1 MLAHFIRCALG
12 RIRTLNLLIRSQL
25 LYPVEL
31 RVHDILLSQTNQT
44 NPIHTSKYMT
54 KSDIR
59 IPSEVTRVTN
69 QLYEA
74 GYEAYIVGGCVRD
87 ILRGATPKDWDITT
101 NALPDEMMDVFEHA
115 HYDNEFGTV
124 RVIND
129 TEDKRLKVIEITT
142 YRTEDSY
149 TDNRHP
155 DNIQFSDS
163 ISEDLKR
170 RDFTINALALD
181 LQNVS
186 RDNTIVVTPETLI
199 DEHGGLVDLQKRQLR
214 AVGEP
219 QERFREDALRIV
231 RAIRFAAELSIDIEE
246 HTLSAMQSEVNRLN
260 DVAIERIRDEFLKIV
275 SCETPKLG
283 LEIAQKIGALEIFI
297 PELSDTIEVGQN
309 QAHSYDLW
317 EHLTRACQTAADK
330 GWPLHIRLSAL
341 FHDIAKV
348 HTKEWSDER
357 NDWSFHNHE
366 VVGAR
371 VTENIL
377 RRLKLPKDLVS
388 QVTNLVSW
396 HMFFS
401 DTDEITHSAVRRL
414 VQNVGKE
421 NVWDLMKVRRADRL
435 GMGRPKEE
443 PYRLRKYQSMI
454 EEVMRDPVSVDKLA
468 IDGNDVIRET
478 REEPGK
484 RIGWILH
491 ALLEDVLD
499 DPDINKKDTLIKKS
513 QKLSTLSDNDLE
525 DKGTKGQKEKE
536 RLEQEAVKDI
546 RSKYHVK

>member
-1 MLAHFIRCALG
+1 
-12 RIRTLNLLIRSQL
+12 
-25 LYPVEL
+25 
-31 RVHDILLSQTNQT
+31 
-44 NPIHTSKYMT
+44 MT
-54 KSDIR
+54 KSDIK
-59 IPSEVTRVTN
+59 IPIEVTRVTD
-69 QLYEA
+69 QLYTA

-87 ILRGATPKDWDITT
+87 ILRGETPKDWDITT
-101 NALPDEMMDVFEHA
+101 NALPDEMLDVFEHA
-115 HYDNEFGTV
+115 HYDNDFGTV

-129 TEDKRLKVIEITT
+129 TEDERLHVIEITT

-155 DNIQFSDS
+155 DRVQFSDS
-163 ISEDLKR
+163 ISEDLRR

-181 LQNVS
+181 LQDVS
-186 RDNTIVVTPETLI
+186 RDNMVSVSSETLI
-199 DEHGGLVDLQKRQLR
+199 DEHGGLVDLQKRRLR
-214 AVGEP
+214 AVGDP
-219 QERFREDALRIV
+219 KERFQEDALRII
-231 RAIRFAAELSIDIEE
+231 RGIRFAAELSLEIDPD
-246 HTLSAMQSEVNRLN
+246 TLEAMQDEVARLN
-260 DVAIERIRDEFLKIV
+260 DVAVERIRDEFEKIV

-283 LEIAQKIGALEIFI
+283 LEITQKIGALDIFI
-297 PELSDTIEVGQN
+297 PELSDTIGVGQN

-317 EHLTRACQTAADK
+317 EHLTRACQTTADK
-330 GWPLHIRLSAL
+330 DWPLHIRLAAL

-348 HTKEWSDER
+348 QTKEWSDER

-366 VVGAR
+366 VIGER
-371 VTENIL
+371 VTEKIL
-377 RRLKLPKDLVS
+377 NRLKFPKDLVR
-388 QVTNLVSW
+388 QVTNLVRW

-414 VQNVGKE
+414 IQNVGKE

-454 EEVMRDPVSVDKLA
+454 EEVMRDPVSVDQLA

-478 REEPGK
+478 DESPSP

-491 ALLEDVLD
+491 ALLEEVLD
-499 DPDINKKDTLIKKS
+499 DPSKNEKDTLIDFANELA
-513 QKLSTLSDNDLE
+513 KLSDSELE
-525 DKGTKGQKEKE
+525 EKGTKGQKEKE
-536 RLEQEAVKDI
+536 RLEKEALKDI

>member
-1 MLAHFIRCALG
+1 
-12 RIRTLNLLIRSQL
+12 
-25 LYPVEL
+25 
-31 RVHDILLSQTNQT
+31 
-44 NPIHTSKYMT
+44 MT
-54 KSDIR
+54 KSDIK
-59 IPSEVTRVTN
+59 IPSEVTQVTN
-69 QLYEA
+69 QLYKA

-87 ILRGATPKDWDITT
+87 ILRGDTPKDWDVTT
-101 NALPDEMMDVFEHA
+101 NAIPDEILDVFEHA
-115 HYDNEFGTV
+115 HYDNDFGTV

-129 TEDKRLKVIEITT
+129 TENEQLRVIEITT

-155 DNIQFSDS
+155 DAVQFSDS

-170 RDFTINALALD
+170 RDFTINALAMN
-181 LQNVS
+181 LQDVS
-186 RDNTIVVTPETLI
+186 RDNTVIVTPETLV
-199 DEHGGLVDLQKRQLR
+199 DEHGGLVDLQKRRLR
-214 AVGEP
+214 AVGTP
-219 QERFREDALRIV
+219 KKRFAEDALRII
-231 RAIRFAAELSIDIEE
+231 RGIRFAAELSLEIHPD
-246 HTLSAMQSEVNRLN
+246 TLEAMQSEVARLN
-260 DVAIERIRDEFLKIV
+260 DIAVERIRDEFVKIV
-275 SCETPKLG
+275 SCETPKIG

-297 PELSDTIEVGQN
+297 PELSDTIGVGQN

-330 GWPLHIRLSAL
+330 GWPLHIRLAAL

-357 NDWSFHNHE
+357 GDWSFHNHE
-366 VVGAR
+366 VIGEQ
-371 VTENIL
+371 VTRKIMN
-377 RRLKLPKDLVS
+377 RLKFPKNLVS
-388 QVTNLVSW
+388 QVTNLVRW

-414 VQNVGKE
+414 IQNVGKE
-421 NVWDLMKVRRADRL
+421 HIWDLMKVRRADRL

-478 REEPGK
+478 NEVPGP

-491 ALLEDVLD
+491 ALLEEVLD
-499 DPDINKKDTLIKKS
+499 DPTVNKKDTLTEQAEI
-513 QKLSTLSDNDLE
+513 LSHLSDKELE
-525 DKGTKGQKEKE
+525 EKGTKGQKEKE
-536 RLEQEAVKDI
+536 RREKEAIKDI
-546 RSKYHVK
+546 KSKYHVK